1 MAATKVTRL
10 WAAFVVVVV
19 KMLAALGFRT
29 PATAT
34 SATTGAVA
42 VPAPA
47 PAPAA
52 VAEAGDGWADPPVD
66 DYAGEPAGAPGGVCE
81 EGGVPW
87 DVPVFALPRMRYGR
101 ILPPTMK
108 QRIRAEAH
116 GAAPSS
122 RSVPVELSDAPYTR
136 PVGAPPAR
144 PASVPPARPAS
155 VPQARRPERDRV
167 LCPA

>member
-10 WAAFVVVVV
+10 WAAFVVVIV
-19 KMLAALGFRT
+19 KVLAALGFRT
-29 PATAT
+29 PAAGTAT
-34 SATTGAVA
+34 AATTGPVA
-42 VPAPA
+42 APA
-47 PAPAA
+47 PVP
-52 VAEAGDGWADPPVD
+52 AEAGDGWAALPAEADT
-66 DYAGEPAGAPGGVCE
+66 GEPVGEWGRWAE
-81 EGGVPW
+81 
-87 DVPVFALPRMRYGR
+87 DVPAFALPRMRYGR

-122 RSVPVELSDAPYTR
+122 RSVPVELSDAPYTG

-144 PASVPPARPAS
+144 PVSAPPVRAVS
-155 VPQARRPERDRV
+155 VPQARRPERERQ

>member
-10 WAAFVVVVV
+10 WAAFVVVIV
-19 KMLAALGFRT
+19 KVLAALGFRT
-29 PATAT
+29 PAAVTAT
-34 SATTGAVA
+34 ATATTTTGPIA
-42 VPAPA
+42 APA
-47 PAPAA
+47 PVP
-52 VAEAGDGWADPPVD
+52 AEAGDGWAALPAEADT
-66 DYAGEPAGAPGGVCE
+66 GEPVGERGRWAEDARAFAP
-81 EGGVPW
+81 
-87 DVPVFALPRMRYGR
+87 PRMRYGR

-122 RSVPVELSDAPYTR
+122 RSVPVELSDAPYTG

-144 PASVPPARPAS
+144 PVSAPPARAVS
-155 VPQARRPERDRV
+155 VPQARRPERERQ

>member
-10 WAAFVVVVV
+10 WAAFVVVIV
-19 KMLAALGFRT
+19 KVLAALGFRT
-29 PATAT
+29 PAAVTAT
-34 SATTGAVA
+34 AATTGPVA
-42 VPAPA
+42 APA
-47 PAPAA
+47 PVP
-52 VAEAGDGWADPPVD
+52 AEAGDGRTALPGEADT
-66 DYAGEPAGAPGGVCE
+66 GEPVGEWGRWAEDARA
-81 EGGVPW
+81 
-87 DVPVFALPRMRYGR
+87 FALPRMRYGR

-122 RSVPVELSDAPYTR
+122 RSVPVELSDAPYTG

-144 PASVPPARPAS
+144 PVSAPPVRAVS
-155 VPQARRPERDRV
+155 VPQARRPERERQ

>member
-10 WAAFVVVVV
+10 WAAFVVVIV
-19 KMLAALGFRT
+19 KVLAALGFRT
-29 PATAT
+29 PATGTGTAT
-34 SATTGAVA
+34 AATTAPVA
-42 VPAPA
+42 APA
-47 PAPAA
+47 PVPA
-52 VAEAGDGWADPPVD
+52 ETGDGRAALPVETD
-66 DYAGEPAGAPGGVCE
+66 TGEPVGARGRGAE
-81 EGGVPW
+81 
-87 DVPVFALPRMRYGR
+87 DVPAFALPRMRYGR

-122 RSVPVELSDAPYTR
+122 RSVPVELSDAPYTG

-144 PASVPPARPAS
+144 PVSAPPARAVS
-155 VPQARRPERDRV
+155 VPQARRPERERQ

>member
-10 WAAFVVVVV
+10 WAAFVTVIV
-19 KMLAALGFRT
+19 KLLAALGFRT
-29 PATAT
+29 PAAVTAT
-34 SATTGAVA
+34 AATGGTGA

-47 PAPAA
+47 PARTA
-52 VAEAGDGWADPPVD
+52 VAGAGDGWAEPPAD
-66 DYAGEPAGAPGGVCE
+66 GDTDGPADAPGGVD
-81 EGGVPW
+81 PRY
-87 DVPVFALPRMRYGR
+87 DVPAFALPRMRYGR

-122 RSVPVELSDAPYTR
+122 RSVPVQLSDAPYTG

-144 PASVPPARPAS
+144 PVSAPPVRAVTVPH
-155 VPQARRPERDRV
+155 ARRPERERL